1 MGVDVLLASSS
12 SGRLAML
19 EAAGVY
25 VRAVPP
31 YVDEVAI
38 KQAMMAQGAKAR
50 DIADSL
56 AEAKALKISRKVP
69 DALVIGS
76 DQMLET
82 ADGHLLDKPE
92 TITQAIAHLA
102 MLSGTTHRLMSA
114 VVICEGG
121 RPVWR
126 HIDVVKMTMRVL
138 SPPFIDR
145 YVATYWDHIRHVVGC
160 YRIEAEGAQLFAKVE
175 GSQFSVIGIPL
186 LPVLDYLRVRQ
197 VLAS

>member
-38 KQAMMAQGAKAR
+38 KQAMMAQGAKPR

-102 MLSGTTHRLMSA
+102 
-114 VVICEGG
+114 
-121 RPVWR
+121 
-126 HIDVVKMTMRVL
+126 TMRVL

-175 GSQFSVIGIPL
+175 GSQFSVIGMPL